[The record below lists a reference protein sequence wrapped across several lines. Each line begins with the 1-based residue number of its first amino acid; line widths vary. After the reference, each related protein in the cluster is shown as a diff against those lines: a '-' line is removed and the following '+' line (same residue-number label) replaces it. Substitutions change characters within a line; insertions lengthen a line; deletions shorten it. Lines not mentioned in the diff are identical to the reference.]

1 MQGDDLFTCVKCW
14 TKAYGFSDQHI
25 IDYQSNKK
33 PKYTTMSQYDLLKI
47 LVRFLMMKAMM
58 IWVFNNID
66 IIH

>member
-33 PKYTTMSQYDLLKI
+33 PKYTTMSQYDL
-47 LVRFLMMKAMM
+47 
-58 IWVFNNID
+58 
-66 IIH
+66 